1 MAKILQL
8 PISAPSKFGY
18 KRANKNKGDN
28 LEKKGQLN
36 LFFQTEAPIV
46 HLPSRFSPFEEA
58 LMLDERGNSKAKEAY
73 LKAIDAGDEAAD
85 AYCNLG
91 ILESKSGNS
100 AKAFDCFSNSLKL
113 ETRHFESHYNLGNLY
128 FEEEDLKLAKLHYEI
143 AVEIDPAFPNVY
155 FNLGLVHALIGNYN
169 EAIVSLS
176 KFREL
181 AHEKEGI
188 KADILI
194 LKLKGSIKEKAK

>member
-8 PISAPSKFGY
+8 PVTPSKFGY
-18 KRANKNKGDN
+18 KRANKNKKEGP
-28 LEKKGQLN
+28 EQKGQLN
-36 LFFQTEAPIV
+36 LFSLEAQIV

-58 LMLDERGNSKAKEAY
+58 LILDESGDPKAKQAY
-73 LKAIDAGDEAAD
+73 LRAIEVDDDVAD

-155 FNLGLVHALIGNYN
+155 FNLGLVHALIGNYS

-181 AHEKEGI
+181 APDKEGI
-188 KADILI
+188 KAEILI